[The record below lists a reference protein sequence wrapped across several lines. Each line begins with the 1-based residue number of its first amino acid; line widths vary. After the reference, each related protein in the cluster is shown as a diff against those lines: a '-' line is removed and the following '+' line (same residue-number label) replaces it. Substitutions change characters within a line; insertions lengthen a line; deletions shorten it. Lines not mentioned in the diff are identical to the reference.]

1 MTPDPDTMIER
12 HRRLMRRPWLT
23 MNKLMIGC
31 GIALT
36 VLAFFFALSGCPER
50 KAHGAEPSHLTDP
63 EIVVVDVHDPDSIR
77 AAMDGAGY
85 ARVEL
90 DPNRYIGGLV
100 RCITGIQRAFPDI
113 PTEDIGVAGVWH
125 IPDSG
130 SDYHALCTARHG
142 ITIDRENAQW
152 MCGLLK
158 RNVLDF
164 RDSQIVCGYT
174 REDGRTM

>member
-12 HRRLMRRPWLT
+12 HCRMMRKPWLSMT
-23 MNKLMIGC
+23 KLAIVFGL
-31 GIALT
+31 ALT
-36 VLAFFFALSGCPER
+36 VLAFFFALSDCQ
-50 KAHGAEPSHLTDP
+50 AQAVEPSHLTDP

-130 SDYHALCTARHG
+130 SDYHALCTARRG